1 MDVFKVGMFVF
12 QFCSF
17 LKIFVDNSSIQFRI
31 VDQHRYMEGV
41 RGYCRNSKLTISTYE
56 HR

>member
-56 HR
+56 YR